1 MPRLN
6 LDKQTSNFWHVNK
19 TNCHL
24 SVHYLTKPATVR
36 KPIKSAKPAQTP
48 GRPIAR
54 GAYNKNVDDIA
65 PTNIYMSQYKC
76 QTRTQSNLTTKKV
89 LISEFEFTKVR
100 VTIEQAAYL
109 KSETP

>member
-1 MPRLN
+1 M
-6 LDKQTSNFWHVNK
+6 
-19 TNCHL
+19 
-24 SVHYLTKPATVR
+24 R

-54 GAYNKNVDDIA
+54 GAYSKNADDIA
-65 PTNIYMSQYKC
+65 PTNIYMSQYKG
-76 QTRTQSNLTTKKV
+76 QTRAQSNLTTKKG
-89 LISEFEFTKVR
+89 LLSEFEVMKVR